1 MVISMQKQVKD
12 FIILGHQ
19 EFDKVIDG
27 RRIKIYLYEITH
39 KETNY
44 RLLLDTSDSLE
55 AFLCLLDYHSSTVLK
70 YIGNKESVMFFI
82 K

>member
-1 MVISMQKQVKD
+1 MEKQIKDYIVLGLKD
-12 FIILGHQ
+12 FRKI
-19 EFDKVIDG
+19 IDG

-39 KETNY
+39 KETSY